1 MESIPEFPRN
11 ETPVE
16 WTSRSGVAASVDHQ
30 DHCTHIIIHH
40 TNNQLR
46 RTLRRFHG
54 NPAGLRHFF
63 SQFLHASPNRIFE
76 NITQFAPREFR
87 GLDPMDGI
95 AGILTFRTDETAL

>member
-1 MESIPEFPRN
+1 M
-11 ETPVE
+11 
-16 WTSRSGVAASVDHQ
+16 SVDHQ

-63 SQFLHASPNRIFE
+63 PQFLHASPNRIFE